1 MVFVYS
7 MVMMAATYHF
17 MSLMQLKVKFE
28 MKTKMKTKAN
38 KKARLRNIGKNN
50 SEKIKK
56 QNKYKNSK
64 GLKYP
69 KATFFHF
76 ILISIQFHS
85 LTSSPHFFVK
95 NEILCPWSMATNINS
110 GTNLFSYSFLEML
123 P

>member
-28 MKTKMKTKAN
+28 MKTKAN

-76 ILISIQFHS
+76 ILIQFNFIH
-85 LTSSPHFFVK
+85 
-95 NEILCPWSMATNINS
+95 
-110 GTNLFSYSFLEML
+110 
-123 P
+123 